1 VDDQLGAFDAVIG
14 AEHQRLT
21 KERPLQA
28 VTCPNLRIPMT
39 SLVLELQHEA
49 MDPEVRVDALLR
61 KAVVV
66 ATTLGI
72 DDFRVW
78 AGKAPRLCW

>member
-1 VDDQLGAFDAVIG
+1 
-14 AEHQRLT
+14 
-21 KERPLQA
+21 
-28 VTCPNLRIPMT
+28 MT

-49 MDPEVRVDALLR
+49 MDPQIRIDDLLR

-66 ATTLGI
+66 ATTLGL

-78 AGKAPRLCW
+78 AAKELEGYAW

>member
-1 VDDQLGAFDAVIG
+1 
-14 AEHQRLT
+14 
-21 KERPLQA
+21 
-28 VTCPNLRIPMT
+28 MT
-39 SLVLELQHEA
+39 SLVLELQQEA

-78 AGKAPRLCW
+78 AEKEL